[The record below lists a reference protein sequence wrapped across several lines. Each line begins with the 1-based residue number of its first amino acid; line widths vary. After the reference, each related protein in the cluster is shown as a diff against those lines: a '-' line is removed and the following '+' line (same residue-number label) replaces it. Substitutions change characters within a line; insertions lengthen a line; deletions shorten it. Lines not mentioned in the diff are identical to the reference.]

1 MGTRGVNF
9 YYPTSETFN
18 VEYDESGRAYLTL
31 NGIRYGVRN
40 SSIDYDW
47 MNLEGYEYPSRN
59 PKVQL
64 TFDLV
69 ELYEPPK
76 PAPKP
81 KRTYA
86 NSMGLRKPT
95 RPEGYVSEPYGRG
108 DDELDS
114 DKYDN
119 YYLYH

>member
-18 VEYDESGRAYLTL
+18 VEYDESGRAYLTV
-31 NGIRYGVRN
+31 NGIRFGVR
-40 SSIDYDW
+40 STSIDYDW
-47 MNLEGYEYPSRN
+47 MNLEVYEYPRRN

-81 KRTYA
+81 KRTYT
-86 NSMGLRKPT
+86 NSMCLRKPSKK
-95 RPEGYVSEPYGRG
+95 EKHV
-108 DDELDS
+108 
-114 DKYDN
+114 
-119 YYLYH
+119 

>member
-1 MGTRGVNF
+1 MNF

-31 NGIRYGVRN
+31 NGIRYGVRD
-40 SSIDYDW
+40 SSIYYDW
-47 MNLEGYEYPSRN
+47 MNLEVYGYPSRN

-64 TFDLV
+64 TLDLV

-81 KRTYA
+81 KRTYT
-86 NSMGLRKPT
+86 NSMCLRKPSK
-95 RPEGYVSEPYGRG
+95 EQKHV
-108 DDELDS
+108 
-114 DKYDN
+114 
-119 YYLYH
+119 